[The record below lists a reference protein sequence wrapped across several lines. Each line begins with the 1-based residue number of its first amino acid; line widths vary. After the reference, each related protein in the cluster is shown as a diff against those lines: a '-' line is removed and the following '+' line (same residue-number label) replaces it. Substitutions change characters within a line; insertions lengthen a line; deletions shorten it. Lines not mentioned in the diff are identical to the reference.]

1 MGTWHVAAGEA
12 QNSNK
17 LIVDIMHYIHCIAML
32 GIMIMYPPH
41 PAAAEGI
48 IGLAAWWHLAHLT
61 PSIAIV
67 RSCSSSLFVKVH
79 KGKLVQ
85 IFWETWHI
93 FCHVGLQCYN
103 AGPCHAGEMLNI
115 LTTRDCNC
123 SLCWWVSPRECA
135 GGKQTKP
142 HINNTHNTIEWQWCI
157 YLTQDRC
164 SKIENFPDKS
174 LSSSMVS
181 LLPCLWWHGPVVE
194 SCDPDIVVTLEHWH
208 NYTLLHHNPH
218 QWPPTQ

>member
-32 GIMIMYPPH
+32 GIMYPPH

-85 IFWETWHI
+85 IFWEIWHI

-103 AGPCHAGEMLNI
+103 TGPCHAGEMLNTEHI
-115 LTTRDCNC
+115 DHKGLQLLSVLVGVTQGVCR
-123 SLCWWVSPRECA
+123 REA
-135 GGKQTKP
+135 NKA
-142 HINNTHNTIEWQWCI
+142 THQQ
-157 YLTQDRC
+157 YA
-164 SKIENFPDKS
+164 
-174 LSSSMVS
+174 
-181 LLPCLWWHGPVVE
+181 
-194 SCDPDIVVTLEHWH
+194 
-208 NYTLLHHNPH
+208 
-218 QWPPTQ
+218 

>member
-1 MGTWHVAAGEA
+1 
-12 QNSNK
+12 
-17 LIVDIMHYIHCIAML
+17 
-32 GIMIMYPPH
+32 MYPPH
-41 PAAAEGI
+41 PAAAAEGI

-103 AGPCHAGEMLNI
+103 TGPCHAGEMLNI

-142 HINNTHNTIEWQWCI
+142 HIKNTHNTIEWQWCI

-174 LSSSMVS
+174 LYSSSMVS
-181 LLPCLWWHGPVVE
+181 LLPCLWCRAQWWRAVTPILLWHWNI
-194 SCDPDIVVTLEHWH
+194 DTITHY
-208 NYTLLHHNPH
+208 YTHTTHTSATPA
-218 QWPPTQ
+218 Q

>member
-1 MGTWHVAAGEA
+1 
-12 QNSNK
+12 
-17 LIVDIMHYIHCIAML
+17 
-32 GIMIMYPPH
+32 MYPPH
-41 PAAAEGI
+41 PAAAAEGI

-85 IFWETWHI
+85 IFWEIWHI

-142 HINNTHNTIEWQWCI
+142 HINNMHNTIEWQWWI
-157 YLTQDRC
+157 YLTQDRG
-164 SKIENFPDKS
+164 SEIKNFTDKS
-174 LSSSMVS
+174 LSSSSMVS
-181 LLPCLWWHGPVVE
+181 LPPPLSLVPGPSGGELWPRYCCDIGTLTQLHIITPQPTPVAT
-194 SCDPDIVVTLEHWH
+194 STI
-208 NYTLLHHNPH
+208 NPTPAQQSRH
-218 QWPPTQ
+218 QIRLFYQ